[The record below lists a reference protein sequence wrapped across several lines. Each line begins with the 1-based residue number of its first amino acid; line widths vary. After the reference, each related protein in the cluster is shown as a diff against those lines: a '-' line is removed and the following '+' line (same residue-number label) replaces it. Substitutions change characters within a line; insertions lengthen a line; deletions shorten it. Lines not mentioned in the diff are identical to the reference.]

1 MLHMNKSEA
10 LAVLH
15 EVNEAFKDSI
25 CISSVSLDGSQVSHI
40 LTGGYQIKMKCEL
53 DSSSRDIIKGIAK
66 RHALTMKEQ
75 DGYVILRSFGD

>member
-1 MLHMNKSEA
+1 MNKSEA

-15 EVNEAFKDSI
+15 EVNEAFKDSL
-25 CISSVSLDGSQVSHI
+25 CVSSVSLDGSQVSHI

-53 DSSSRDIIKGIAK
+53 HDSSREIIKGIAK
-66 RHALTMKEQ
+66 KNRLAVKEQ

>member
-53 DSSSRDIIKGIAK
+53 DSSARDIIKGIAK